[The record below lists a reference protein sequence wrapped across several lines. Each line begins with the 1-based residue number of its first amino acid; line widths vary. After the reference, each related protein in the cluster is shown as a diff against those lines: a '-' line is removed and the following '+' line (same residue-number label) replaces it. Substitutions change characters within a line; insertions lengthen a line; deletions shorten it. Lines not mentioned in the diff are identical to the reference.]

1 MHQRRVE
8 ALELLQTELNPNAY
22 QIRMLEFGAE
32 LADIYS
38 EMYEL
43 EVKKP
48 KKSMSSINR
57 VASKCIE
64 NSFYF
69 TDIIYKKEDKSEKFE
84 YAQSIL
90 NLELSVASKLTKWFT
105 SDPQERID
113 KTKEALDIYKKLEVY
128 IQEYKEFKGSELEM
142 SDQFQQQVAIVH
154 EMASLLPAK
163 LSKMS

>member
-48 KKSMSSINR
+48 KKSMS
-57 VASKCIE
+57 
-64 NSFYF
+64 
-69 TDIIYKKEDKSEKFE
+69 IIMC
-84 YAQSIL
+84 
-90 NLELSVASKLTKWFT
+90 N
-105 SDPQERID
+105 
-113 KTKEALDIYKKLEVY
+113 
-128 IQEYKEFKGSELEM
+128 
-142 SDQFQQQVAIVH
+142 
-154 EMASLLPAK
+154 
-163 LSKMS
+163 